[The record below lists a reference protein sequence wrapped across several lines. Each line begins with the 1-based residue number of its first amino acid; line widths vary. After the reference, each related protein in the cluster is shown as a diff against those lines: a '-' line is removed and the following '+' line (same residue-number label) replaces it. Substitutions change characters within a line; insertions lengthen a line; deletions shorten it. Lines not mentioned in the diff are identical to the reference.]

1 MEDYLVTVTETYTHT
16 YHVRANSA
24 EEAEDIVADN
34 SDGCNVYE
42 DYNESTYNA
51 RKANGEDLS
60 LYETVENPDK
70 EQESAVNNPSLK

>member
-1 MEDYLVTVTETYTHT
+1 MKDYLVTVTEIYTHT

-42 DYNESTYNA
+42 DYNEST
-51 RKANGEDLS
+51 
-60 LYETVENPDK
+60 
-70 EQESAVNNPSLK
+70 

>member
-1 MEDYLVTVTETYTHT
+1 MKDYLVTVTEIYTHT
-16 YHVRANSA
+16 YHVRANS
-24 EEAEDIVADN
+24 AEDIVADN

-70 EQESAVNNPSLK
+70 E

>member
-1 MEDYLVTVTETYTHT
+1 MKQKREEIKIEDYLVTVTETYTHT

-24 EEAEDIVADN
+24 EEAEDIVENN
-34 SDGCNVYE
+34 SNGCDVFE
-42 DYNESTYNA
+42 DYNESAYSA

-70 EQESAVNNPSLK
+70 E